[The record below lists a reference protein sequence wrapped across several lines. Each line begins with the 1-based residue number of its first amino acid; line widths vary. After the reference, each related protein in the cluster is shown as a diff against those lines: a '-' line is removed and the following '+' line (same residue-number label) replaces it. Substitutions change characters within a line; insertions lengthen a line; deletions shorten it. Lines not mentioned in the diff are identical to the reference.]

1 MKKRV
6 TVEQEQAPVH
16 AKKEWKKIKKRKLN
30 EWNMK
35 SQMVAKIPK
44 VFIIINVNLNGQNLW
59 IKSQDC
65 QPE

>member
-1 MKKRV
+1 M

-16 AKKEWKKIKKRKLN
+16 AKKEWEKKLS
-30 EWNMK
+30 EWKMK